1 MTVNRSSVAQQIKQ
15 ARRVST
21 PLIAVTTADQGATA
35 RAIVGSFNGG
45 AAPLVVQWDCVRG
58 LTAMNKPAVDGLVD
72 KGIEPGE
79 FVHPVEALTMA
90 SQVAPRTLVVKGFDP
105 KTFGQCEHTIRLQDA
120 TGDDYEIGLVR
131 RADGKGWDA
140 LYDVYGP
147 GRRLE
152 ERFGLGCGRLKK
164 ELGVE
169 MAMQRARR
177 RGYRVQRLTNA
188 RGQTQVRVWR

>member
-1 MTVNRSSVAQQIKQ
+1 MSHVTTGDLCITDLDAAEVVVNRLGGVLERGK
-15 ARRVST
+15 
-21 PLIAVTTADQGATA
+21 TTFRWFGKWLDDWRDPD
-35 RAIVGSFNGG
+35 RA
-45 AAPLVVQWDCVRG
+45 AA
-58 LTAMNKPAVDGLVD
+58 M
-72 KGIEPGE
+72 
-79 FVHPVEALTMA
+79 
-90 SQVAPRTLVVKGFDP
+90 KGFDP

-140 LYDVYGP
+140 LYDVFGP